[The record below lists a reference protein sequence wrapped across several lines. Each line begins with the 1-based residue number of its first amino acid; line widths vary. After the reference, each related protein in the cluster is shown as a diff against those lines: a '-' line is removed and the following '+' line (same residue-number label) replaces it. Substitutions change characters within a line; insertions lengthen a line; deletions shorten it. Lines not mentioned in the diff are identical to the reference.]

1 MSVEVND
8 GRQRESCEMA
18 EETDAAEGGATI
30 PFAEELDL
38 ELKKNFVLYCNF
50 EEYCIDRAF
59 SGNCTKQ
66 DKCLHLW
73 SVKKCTC
80 IQ

>member
-1 MSVEVND
+1 MLTCLVLKKRRVVPVSVEVND

-38 ELKKNFVLYCNF
+38 ELKKNFVL
-50 EEYCIDRAF
+50 
-59 SGNCTKQ
+59 
-66 DKCLHLW
+66 
-73 SVKKCTC
+73 
-80 IQ
+80 